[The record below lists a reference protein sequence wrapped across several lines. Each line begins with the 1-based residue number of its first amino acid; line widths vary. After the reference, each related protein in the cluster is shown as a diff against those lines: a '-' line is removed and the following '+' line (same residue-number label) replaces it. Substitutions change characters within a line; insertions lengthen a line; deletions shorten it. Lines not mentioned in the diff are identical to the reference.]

1 MRNRKRIIESNITIS
16 MIPKSDENGRKEEKK
31 TNGDE
36 LFSSLRAVDCS
47 KSVTLKVR
55 NQFSTV
61 GDKWLGLS

>member
-1 MRNRKRIIESNITIS
+1 MTIS

-36 LFSSLRAVDCS
+36 LFASLRAVDCR

-61 GDKWLGLS
+61 GDKCVGLS

>member
-1 MRNRKRIIESNITIS
+1 

-36 LFSSLRAVDCS
+36 LFASLRAVDCR

-61 GDKWLGLS
+61 GDKYPELS

>member
-1 MRNRKRIIESNITIS
+1 

-61 GDKWLGLS
+61 GDKCVGLS